1 VAETFKSKMGYVIQ
15 DQALKEQLKNLNS
28 SIEETDENIEEYL
41 IEEMLSF
48 EQK

>member
-1 VAETFKSKMGYVIQ
+1 MGYVIQ